1 VKNVSTFSSRFVI
14 IEGSDVGR
22 DDMWKELFSG
32 IMGGV
37 EAGNRVENGG
47 IQKSR
52 IGDDVL

>member
-1 VKNVSTFSSRFVI
+1 MKNVSTFSSRFVI
-14 IEGSDVGR
+14 IEGSDIGR

-37 EAGNRVENGG
+37 EAGKRVENGG
-47 IQKSR
+47 KQKSR

>member
-1 VKNVSTFSSRFVI
+1 MKNVSTFSSRFVI